1 MIIDIAPPEPPKRH
15 WPFLL
20 AWSLAAIA
28 IVLALF
34 LSQTP
39 ASQQASVAV
48 SASQAPSTSA
58 SVSRSVIVQQL
69 PVGLYSTVQRIDGG
83 RKLANGQIDPAWQA
97 GGSLDESMRAARMIL
112 NGQPPSYP
120 SSTIPTRSSTS
131 TTGGRGLP
139 W

>member
-1 MIIDIAPPEPPKRH
+1 MIIDTEPSESPKRH

-34 LSQTP
+34 LTQTP

-69 PVGLYSTVQRIDGG
+69 PVRLYTTVQRIDGG
-83 RKLANGQIDPAWQA
+83 RKPFISILDYPNSVIYLDNGGLRIAVELEDNLVA
-97 GGSLDESMRAARMIL
+97 GGTPDSH
-112 NGQPPSYP
+112 
-120 SSTIPTRSSTS
+120 
-131 TTGGRGLP
+131 TTGLR
-139 W
+139 

>member
-1 MIIDIAPPEPPKRH
+1 MIIDLQPPEAPRRR

-20 AWSLAAIA
+20 AWSLAAVT

-34 LSQTP
+34 LTQTP

-69 PVGLYSTVQRIDGG
+69 PVGLYTTVQRIDGG
-83 RKLANGQIDPAWQA
+83 RKPFI
-97 GGSLDESMRAARMIL
+97 SILD
-112 NGQPPSYP
+112 YP
-120 SSTIPTRSSTS
+120 SSVIYPLDNGGQRIAVELEDHLPIQDVRDL
-131 TTGGRGLP
+131 TTNLR
-139 W
+139 

>member
-1 MIIDIAPPEPPKRH
+1 MIIDTEPSESPKRH

-34 LSQTP
+34 LTQTP

-69 PVGLYSTVQRIDGG
+69 PVGLYTTVQRIDSG
-83 RKLANGQIDPAWQA
+83 RKPFISILDYPNSVIYLDNGGLRIAVELEDNLLIEGPR
-97 GGSLDESMRAARMIL
+97 G
-112 NGQPPSYP
+112 
-120 SSTIPTRSSTS
+120 S
-131 TTGGRGLP
+131 TTHLR
-139 W
+139 